1 MAGKLK
7 IKYCI
12 WDVGGVIYPY
22 TLKFVNE
29 FMKSRTEDMA
39 AREQRCRRFRL

>member
-29 FMKSRTEDMA
+29 FMKKPYRGYGGI
-39 AREQRCRRFRL
+39 